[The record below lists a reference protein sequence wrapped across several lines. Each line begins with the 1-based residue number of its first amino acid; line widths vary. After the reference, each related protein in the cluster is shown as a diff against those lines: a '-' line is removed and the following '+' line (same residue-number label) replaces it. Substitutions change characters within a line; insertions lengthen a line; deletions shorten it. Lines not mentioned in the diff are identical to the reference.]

1 MWVSFVKSV
10 DSLRRDAWSQSS
22 ASPKETNQEQISWQ
36 TLSIDLENLHGP
48 ASKTTRGIDTD
59 GEFAWIKKTKQEK
72 KHKKK
77 IIRI

>member
-59 GEFAWIKKTKQEK
+59 GKFAWIKKLEK
-72 KHKKK
+72 NTK